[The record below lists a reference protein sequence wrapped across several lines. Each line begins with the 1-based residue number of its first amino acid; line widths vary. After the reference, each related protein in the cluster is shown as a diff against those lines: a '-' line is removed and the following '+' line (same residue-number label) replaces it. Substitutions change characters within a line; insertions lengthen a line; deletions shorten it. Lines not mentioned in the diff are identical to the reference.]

1 MIKQVIRRIN
11 IIGINYYR
19 ISHVFMRDYKRP
31 LHVEIIGYGGKTHL
45 LKKLAVNF
53 NLKRKHILINKHIS
67 NSRLESHRLLFT
79 KLFSG
84 IMFQHE
90 DYLQKISRIIN
101 KIYQFYTLENNG
113 LVFYDEGLV
122 KEIIPYIVEIDPII
136 PKEVKSFLN
145 TFVFIVVVSDL
156 ELTIKRIIFRDNI
169 VKSSRIEEIES
180 YTILYAEI
188 IKDFINILKK
198 NDLLYYVY
206 QNDGNPDN
214 YNRLIEFIK
223 SNINEEG

>member
-19 ISHVFMRDYKRP
+19 ISPVFMRDYKRP

-53 NLKRKHILINKHIS
+53 NLKRKHILTHKHIS

-79 KLFSG
+79 KLFSV
-84 IMFQHE
+84 IIFQHE

-101 KIYQFYTLENNG
+101 KIYQFYTIENNG

-145 TFVFIVVVSDL
+145 TFCFIVVVSDL

-223 SNINEEG
+223 TNINEES